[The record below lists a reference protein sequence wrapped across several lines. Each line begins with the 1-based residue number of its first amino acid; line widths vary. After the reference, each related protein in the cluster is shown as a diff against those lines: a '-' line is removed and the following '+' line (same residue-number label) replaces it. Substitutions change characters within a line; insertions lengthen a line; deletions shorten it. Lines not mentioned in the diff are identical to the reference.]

1 MPVIPG
7 TNPEILVLASFVH
20 VEPDKGMNQLEP
32 PLTLAIP
39 TDRLS
44 KFFATHCDGVKF
56 PVSTTP
62 YAALAFARG
71 PRRMLS
77 P

>member
-7 TNPEILVLASFVH
+7 TNPEMLVLASFVH
-20 VEPDKGMNQLEP
+20 VVPDKGTNQLAP

-39 TDRLS
+39 TDKLS
-44 KFFATHCDGVKF
+44 KFATTHCDGEKL

>member
-1 MPVIPG
+1 
-7 TNPEILVLASFVH
+7 LVLASFEH
-20 VEPDKGMNQLEP
+20 VVLDSGTNQLVSR
-32 PLTLAIP
+32 LTLEIP

-44 KFFATHCDGVKF
+44 KFFDTHCEGEKF

-62 YAALAFARG
+62 YAALAFACG
-71 PRRMLS
+71 QSRMLS